1 MIKIE
6 KKHFEYI
13 DSIRIEPVYD
23 GVQIRVEKTHNKNL
37 YQTDRII
44 SKEQLEDMIPKL
56 DIIGYM
62 VDELKGYI
70 NRKENETDK
79 I

>member
-44 SKEQLEDMIPKL
+44 FKEQLEDMIPKL

-70 NRKENETDK
+70 NSKENG
-79 I
+79 